1 MQPAAVP
8 VAASMSS
15 LAGMEK
21 VRIAAS
27 AQLSWVYNGG
37 S

>member
-21 VRIAAS
+21 VRTGAS
-27 AQLSWVYNGG
+27 AQLEQQQNGKF
-37 S
+37 